1 MHSPAGTTVLTSQGH
16 DLEAFRMKHQDT
28 EGRLVLED
36 LPETI
41 QQVGQLHSRIEKRSY
56 NFFLPQPIKGE
67 PFDRRYPSKLTKS

>member
-1 MHSPAGTTVLTSQGH
+1 MQSPVEATVLTVQGH

-28 EGRLVLED
+28 EGRLVLQD

-56 NFFLPQPIKGE
+56 NFFLPQPIIGQ
-67 PFDRRYPSKLTKS
+67 PFDRRDILQS